1 MEDEDDL
8 AIKEYV
14 LYQLETYDLV
24 GIVNNLFCAYVNKI
38 KFENIRQQREQV
50 IENLRM
56 SGNFIEAFMSTMDN
70 FDVLLMPEEEYKK
83 REQQYNSMM
92 EYINLFE
99 EDEEVQQALYRRITE
114 LDYDEDSV
122 EYENSKIKFTIDC
135 ILPISEV
142 KTYYED
148 TEIPYTKLGDI
159 YVIEANDNGSY
170 LITAT
175 SINKATSQITA
186 TVESKDVIPPSIDLE
201 NVIITN
207 NSLIFSVYDANTEI
221 NYDSIYATLDDDSRI
236 EPTYTD
242 KSTGSIQFKINPGQR
257 ITVHIEDIEGN
268 PVEAT
273 FVANE

>member
-14 LYQLETYDLV
+14 LYQLETCDLV

-83 REQQYNSMM
+83 REQQYNSVM

-122 EYENSKIKFTIDC
+122 ESRAYTTQIIWELLYMDSLLLKVEENTNK
-135 ILPISEV
+135 
-142 KTYYED
+142 
-148 TEIPYTKLGDI
+148 
-159 YVIEANDNGSY
+159 
-170 LITAT
+170 
-175 SINKATSQITA
+175 SIQ
-186 TVESKDVIPPSIDLE
+186 
-201 NVIITN
+201 NVIAENLEVMTN
-207 NSLIFSVYDANTEI
+207 LDLLM
-221 NYDSIYATLDDDSRI
+221 IYEWIPR
-236 EPTYTD
+236 
-242 KSTGSIQFKINPGQR
+242 
-257 ITVHIEDIEGN
+257 
-268 PVEAT
+268 
-273 FVANE
+273 